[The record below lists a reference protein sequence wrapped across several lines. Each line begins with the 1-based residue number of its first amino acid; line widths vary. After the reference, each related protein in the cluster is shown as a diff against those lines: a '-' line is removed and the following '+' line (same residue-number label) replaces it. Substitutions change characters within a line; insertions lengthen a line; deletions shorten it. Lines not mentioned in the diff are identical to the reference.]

1 MNRLSLSVIFSLVIL
16 CIAGPKAARAQ
27 QPSGA
32 TFGSIIGLGGTPSDI
47 VLDELRGRLYLVNN
61 SANRVD
67 IWGINE
73 NAIVGSISV
82 GLTPLAGAI
91 SMDGAFLYVTNQA
104 SSSLSV
110 IDLNTR
116 SVVQNI
122 TLPAKP
128 EGVAVGSDGRALIS
142 TQGTGTG
149 NPPANTLLIYDRTQS
164 SSQQLSAVQVPPP
177 PSTPVGLTPVT
188 LTTPVTKFNSKLI
201 RTPDGQFIVG
211 LTNPGQT
218 TYMFVYEVASGVIL
232 RSRTVAGQSTVLS
245 MAPDGSRFMAGFTMY
260 DTSTL
265 SVIAQ
270 QNIANAP
277 FSLNG
282 NFNSQQNVGGSVFSP
297 DGTTLYSAF
306 NTGQFNP
313 AGLAPAA
320 STLLISDARNLGI
333 QLGIKMQESIISKIV
348 MTSDGSNA
356 WGLSQSGLINLPI
369 GNLYN
374 YPILQPET
382 TTVFLSVDQCNPGVA
397 SGTVRINNLGK
408 GRMTVSVPNSG
419 TALVAEVT
427 SGLAPTNIKLTMEP
441 GRGGEVRQ
449 AGTNVVTGTANLQGT
464 AFNLNVASLEAIN
477 IPNNIRVFMNYRQ
490 PDQRGVIYP
499 VPTTPNNSPT
509 SQSYPN
515 GQGNEGL
522 QDMVLDEPRGV
533 LYITNSGYN
542 RIEVFDIRQR
552 QFLTP
557 ITVGQLPHMMAMG
570 TDGATLYVGNT
581 GGESIQMVDLD
592 LRQVVGSVQFPA
604 LPRQGGGNNAN
615 PIAPRAM
622 AVGLFGLNFI
632 MSNGSQWKLVGN
644 QATVRPAD
652 SITPATLAGAPY
664 FTMMASPDNRYILTL
679 GGSGSSYLYDALADT
694 YIAGSLLFNSTP
706 IQSYYGLLAVAPQ
719 SNFLVTNGLIL
730 NSSLT
735 VIGGSQKPGATQFTA
750 PTVPGQPPTQTV
762 VSAGQ
767 RNVAAVAALS
777 TTQFARITTPVRQ
790 NITTATRDDP
800 RPTLEL
806 VDISTGGTTLAGP
819 LAEQPPLI
827 VLNTQRWNVGP
838 RQMVIDS
845 TGTMYAITLSG
856 LTVAPTVPATDA
868 NRPQI
873 TRVVNSSDGSTT
885 IQPGSF
891 ITISGASLASAATAN
906 AVPAPTVLG
915 GSCVTFNNTTLPLL
929 QTSGGQILAQIP
941 PNVST
946 GTNVVEVRS
955 LALAQASDP
964 MMVTVQ
970 RLAVVSSTPPPD
982 TPQN

>member
-1 MNRLSLSVIFSLVIL
+1 VNRFSLKLVISLAVL
-16 CIAGPKAARAQ
+16 CIGYPKAIRAQ
-27 QPSGA
+27 QPAGA

-67 IWGINE
+67 IWGITE
-73 NAIVGSISV
+73 NSLVGSISV
-82 GLTPLAGAI
+82 GMTPLAGAI
-91 SMDGAFLYVTNQA
+91 SMDGAYLYVTNQG

-110 IDLNTR
+110 IDLSTR
-116 SVVQNI
+116 AVVQNV

-128 EGVAVGSDGRALIS
+128 EGVAVGGDGRALVS

-164 SSQQLSAVQVPPP
+164 STQQLSAVQVPPP
-177 PSTPVGLTPVT
+177 PSTPVGLTPTT

-260 DTSTL
+260 DTGTL

-282 NFNSQQNVGGSVFSP
+282 TFNTQQNVGGSVFSP
-297 DGTTLYSAF
+297 DGATLYSAF

-356 WGLSQSGLINLPI
+356 WGLSQSGLINLPLST
-369 GNLYN
+369 LYD

-382 TTVFLSVDQCNPGVA
+382 TSVFLSVDQCNAGVA
-397 SGTVRINNLGK
+397 SASVRINNLGK
-408 GRMTVSVPNSG
+408 GKMTVSVPSSG

-427 SGLAPTNIKLTMEP
+427 SGLVPTTIKLTMEP

-449 AGTNVVTGTANLQGT
+449 AGTNVATGTANLQGT

-477 IPNNIRVFMNYRQ
+477 IPNNIRVYMNYRQ
-490 PDQRGVIYP
+490 SDQRGVIYP
-499 VPTTPNNSPT
+499 VPTTPNSSPT
-509 SQSYPN
+509 GQPGIPN

-542 RIEVFDIRQR
+542 RIEVFDIHQR

-557 ITVGQLPHMMAMG
+557 IPVGQLPHMMAMG
-570 TDGATLYVGNT
+570 TDGTTLYVGNT
-581 GGESIQMVDLD
+581 GGESLQMVDLD
-592 LRQVVGSVQFPA
+592 LRQVVGSVQFPP

-615 PIAPRAM
+615 PSAPRALAM
-622 AVGLFGLNFI
+622 GLFGLNFV

-644 QATVRPAD
+644 QATVRPPD
-652 SITPATLAGAPY
+652 SITPATLGGAPY
-664 FTMMASPDNRYILTL
+664 YTMMSSPDNRYILTL
-679 GGSGSSYLYDALADT
+679 AGSGSAYLYDSMADT

-706 IQSYYGLLAVAPQ
+706 IESYYGLLAVAPQ

-730 NSSLT
+730 NNSLT
-735 VIGGSQKPGATQFTA
+735 VIGGSQKPGATQFSA
-750 PTVPGQPPTQTV
+750 PPLPGQPPVQTI

-767 RNVAAVAALS
+767 RNVAAVAALN

-819 LAEQPPLI
+819 LAEQPPLT

-838 RQMVIDS
+838 RQMVVDS
-845 TGTMYAITLSG
+845 AGTMYAITLSG
-856 LTVAPTVPATDA
+856 LTVAPTAPATDA

-873 TRVVNSSDGSTT
+873 TRVVNSSDGSTN

-891 ITISGASLASAATAN
+891 ITITGAALADAATAN
-906 AVPAPTVLG
+906 ALPAPTVLG

-929 QTSGGQILAQIP
+929 QTSSGQILAQVP
-941 PNVST
+941 QNVSA
-946 GTNVVEVRS
+946 GANVVAVRS
-955 LALAQASDP
+955 LALAQSSDP

-970 RLAVVSSTPPPD
+970 RLPAPG
-982 TPQN
+982 N